1 MAKDKQPFEA
11 LSETTEKQVEQNMER
26 ARGAMD
32 NYIGFLQNICSP
44 DLTEKMQT
52 YTARNIS
59 ASTEC
64 VRKLSQ
70 AKDFQEV
77 FRIQTEFM
85 QTQMNTFA
93 EQARSLGE
101 AYTKAA
107 TDATKPFRMSTWITL
122 HHRDNPTIPSKK
134 AARMGTR
141 QSRQAWG
148 SADGFAVCG
157 FSATPAKYFDPLKRQ
172 RQRE

>member
-1 MAKDKQPFEA
+1 MAKEKQPFEA
-11 LSETTEKQVEQNMER
+11 LSETAEKTVEQSMEK

-32 NYIGFLQNICSP
+32 NYFSFLRNMCGP

-52 YTARNIS
+52 YTAQNIT

-70 AKDFQEV
+70 AKDLQEV

-85 QTQMNTFA
+85 QTQFNSFA

-107 TDATKPFRMSTWITL
+107 TDMTKSFRMST
-122 HHRDNPTIPSKK
+122 
-134 AARMGTR
+134 
-141 QSRQAWG
+141 
-148 SADGFAVCG
+148 
-157 FSATPAKYFDPLKRQ
+157 
-172 RQRE
+172 

>member
-11 LSETTEKQVEQNMER
+11 LSENAEKMVEQNMEK

-32 NYIGFLQNICSP
+32 NYVSFLQNICSP
-44 DLTEKMQT
+44 DLIQKMQT
-52 YTARNIS
+52 YTAQNIS

-64 VRKLSQ
+64 VGKLSQ
-70 AKDFQEV
+70 AKDLQEA

-107 TDATKPFRMSTWITL
+107 TDATKSFRMST
-122 HHRDNPTIPSKK
+122 
-134 AARMGTR
+134 
-141 QSRQAWG
+141 
-148 SADGFAVCG
+148 
-157 FSATPAKYFDPLKRQ
+157 
-172 RQRE
+172 